1 MFKEFKEFISKGNVL
16 DLAVG
21 VIIGGAFGKI
31 VTSLVDDIIMPFIGL
46 IIGGLDFSG
55 LSIVIGKATIKYGM
69 FIQNVVNFL
78 IIAFSVFMIVKAVN
92 KVRRIKAEEKKEE
105 EVVEAPSKEEAL
117 LAEIRDLLK
126 AKN

>member
-1 MFKEFKEFISKGNVL
+1 
-16 DLAVG
+16 
-21 VIIGGAFGKI
+21 
-31 VTSLVDDIIMPFIGL
+31 
-46 IIGGLDFSG
+46 
-55 LSIVIGKATIKYGM
+55 
-69 FIQNVVNFL
+69 
-78 IIAFSVFMIVKAVN
+78 MIVKAVN